1 MTDKD
6 KKNSNWTDLW
16 LKLESEIAKQIL
28 FSQDEEKNKDLTVF
42 LNQKK
47 INLNLNKDMLIFGK
61 KNICRPKNLNHF
73 LVNINKY
80 MRLNDRFI

>member
-28 FSQDEEKNKDLTVF
+28 FSQDDEKKVLE
-42 LNQKK
+42 L
-47 INLNLNKDMLIFGK
+47 GK
-61 KNICRPKNLNHF
+61 KN
-73 LVNINKY
+73 
-80 MRLNDRFI
+80 

>member
-28 FSQDEEKNKDLTVF
+28 FSQDDEKKVLE
-42 LNQKK
+42 LS
-47 INLNLNKDMLIFGK
+47 K
-61 KNICRPKNLNHF
+61 KNWSS
-73 LVNINKY
+73 NITAFK
-80 MRLNDRFI
+80 MVKEGVEDEIDWAKMKEKGKE

>member
-47 INLNLNKDMLIFGK
+47 NKS
-61 KNICRPKNLNHF
+61 
-73 LVNINKY
+73 
-80 MRLNDRFI
+80 